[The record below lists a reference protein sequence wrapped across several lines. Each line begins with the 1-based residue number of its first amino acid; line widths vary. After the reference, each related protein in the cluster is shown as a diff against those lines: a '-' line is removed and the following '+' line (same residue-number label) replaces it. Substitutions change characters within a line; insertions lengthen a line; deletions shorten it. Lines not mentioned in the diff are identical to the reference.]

1 MSLTYLHVIIR
12 SELSVVV
19 TFVILKT
26 VQCRTKSGKKVAFF
40 PHYQYLSK
48 RNNKGWFV
56 SQREKADIA
65 LEYSKFY
72 NFVKTREC

>member
-1 MSLTYLHVIIR
+1 MSLTYLHVIIT
-12 SELSVVV
+12 SELSVVFA
-19 TFVILKT
+19 FVSLK
-26 VQCRTKSGKKVAFF
+26 SNLF
-40 PHYQYLSK
+40 PYQYLSK